1 MPGAII
7 TTGSL
12 VGVGMGFKPSKVLNQ
27 GDVIAMEVDG
37 IGRLSNP
44 VR

>member
-7 TTGSL
+7 TTGPPI
-12 VGVGMGFKPSKVLNQ
+12 GVGMGFKPSKFLKQ
-27 GDVIAMEVDG
+27 GDVITMEVDG

-44 VR
+44 V